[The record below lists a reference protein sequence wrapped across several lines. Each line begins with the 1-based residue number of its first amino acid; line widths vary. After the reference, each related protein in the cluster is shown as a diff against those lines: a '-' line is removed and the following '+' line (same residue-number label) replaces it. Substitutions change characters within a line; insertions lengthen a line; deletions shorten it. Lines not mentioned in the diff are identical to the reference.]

1 MIRLTLIP
9 GWKTLWRAWSVQV
22 AALGVALPEVLGMIA
37 DNSHFLPWLDDE
49 IKAAIRIGCLVA
61 VPLVRAIQQRSL
73 AP

>member
-1 MIRLTLIP
+1 MIRLTLVP
-9 GWKTLWRAWSVQV
+9 GWKKLYKWWSVQV
-22 AALGVALPEVLGMIA
+22 ALIGLALPEVLSMIA

>member
-1 MIRLTLIP
+1 MICLIP
-9 GWKTLWRAWSVQV
+9 NWRKLWKAWSVQV

-37 DNSHFLPWLDDE
+37 DNSHYLPWLDDE

>member
-1 MIRLTLIP
+1 MICLVP
-9 GWKTLWRAWSVQV
+9 NWKKLWKSWSVQV

-37 DNSHFLPWLDDE
+37 DNSHFLPWLDDD

>member
-1 MIRLTLIP
+1 MICLVP
-9 GWKTLWRAWSVQV
+9 NWRKLYKSWSVQV

-73 AP
+73 TP